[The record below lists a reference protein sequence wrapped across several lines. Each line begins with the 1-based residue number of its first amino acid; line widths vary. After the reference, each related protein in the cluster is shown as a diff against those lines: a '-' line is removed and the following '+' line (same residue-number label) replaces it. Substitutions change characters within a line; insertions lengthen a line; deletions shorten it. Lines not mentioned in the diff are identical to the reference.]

1 MTTVLAFPFP
11 TWLSSS
17 LGHQHNLSK
26 IALSYGYTI
35 SPQFSSLKAS
45 SRTESYSPGV
55 KQSHIKTS
63 GQIWKSLRTLAHLAD
78 LTAFVPE
85 MHEPSEHT
93 NACVYMYF

>member
-1 MTTVLAFPFP
+1 MDTQFLHSLVLWK
-11 TWLSSS
+11 T
-17 LGHQHNLSK
+17 
-26 IALSYGYTI
+26 
-35 SPQFSSLKAS
+35 S

-93 NACVYMYF
+93 NACVYVYF